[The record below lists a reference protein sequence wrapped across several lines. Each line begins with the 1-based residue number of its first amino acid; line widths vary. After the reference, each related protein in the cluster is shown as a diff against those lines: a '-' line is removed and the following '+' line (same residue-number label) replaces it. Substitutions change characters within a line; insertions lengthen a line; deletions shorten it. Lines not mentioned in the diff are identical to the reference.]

1 MRTFLGLVLLS
12 AFALCSVFGKKCEPL
27 FSQTSPSNWGDVRQ
41 GHLEFPI
48 PESTTKWRVDIIFD
62 KPVHTLNP
70 WMVPTENALQARK
83 NVHLPTP
90 AGMQTRMLE
99 TLN

>member
-1 MRTFLGLVLLS
+1 MITFLGLVLLS
-12 AFALCSVFGKKCEPL
+12 AFAVSSAFGGKCEPL

-62 KPVHTLNP
+62 KPVHTLNAG
-70 WMVPTENALQARK
+70 MVPTENALQARI
-83 NVHLPTP
+83 NVHLPTQ
-90 AGMQTRMLE
+90 AGTHTRMLE
-99 TLN
+99 T

>member
-1 MRTFLGLVLLS
+1 MNTLFGLSILS
-12 AFALCSVFGKKCEPL
+12 AFAVSSAFAGKCEPL

-48 PESTTKWRVDIIFD
+48 PEATTKWRVDIIFD

-70 WMVPTENALQARK
+70 WDGANGKCQQIRRGVHSPTQAGTHTK
-83 NVHLPTP
+83 
-90 AGMQTRMLE
+90 TRE
-99 TLN
+99 I